1 MNLDDFFLFG
11 NRSRMLTSNVRYVQ
25 ILWLAS
31 LVSSTCG
38 CLGIFYI
45 YNIYYIYTYI
55 YNDQLPWCKPNHRCG
70 EFSPMVFPKMVEP

>member
-55 YNDQLPWCKPNHRCG
+55 YI
-70 EFSPMVFPKMVEP
+70 

>member
-25 ILWLAS
+25 ILWLVS

-55 YNDQLPWCKPNHRCG
+55 
-70 EFSPMVFPKMVEP
+70 